1 MDDAAVRQHVRRRIA
16 DGRLPCD
23 RIGRVSAT
31 YAADETCAACST
43 PVSAPQILY
52 KLARADSPELTFHSA
67 CFTIWKAERDAY
79 VPRPGRGSLSDST
92 RGATD
97 SEGPETDGRD

>member
-1 MDDAAVRQHVRRRIA
+1 MDDAAVRQHVRSRIA

-52 KLARADSPELTFHSA
+52 KLARADSPELRFHSA
-67 CFTIWKAERDAY
+67 CFAIWKAERDAY
-79 VPRPGRGSLSDST
+79 VRRPRQSVSDSA
-92 RGATD
+92 RAATD
-97 SEGPETDGRD
+97 SAEPETDGRD